1 MHILLTGATG
11 FVGSAL
17 AQRLYTLPQATLT
30 PALRRPHPAYP
41 QAPIVGTINQ
51 HTDWTAALRG
61 IDTIIHLAAY
71 AHVTQKSQV
80 DPQALYDTN
89 VLGTK
94 NLIKQA
100 VPAGV
105 KRVIFISS
113 IGAMASTSPAPLS
126 ETSPCQPDSL
136 YGRSKLMAEQELI
149 QLSQT
154 TPLTYT
160 ILRPP
165 LVYGP
170 GNPGNM
176 ARLENLLRLQ
186 LPLPLAAIHNQRS
199 LIYLPNLVDAILT
212 CLTHPQ
218 ARNQTF
224 LVSDGQDL
232 STPQLLQKI
241 AHHAHLPCRLFPLP
255 LPLLTT
261 AGHLG
266 DHLETLLHR
275 PLPLNGDTILKL
287 TQSLPIDS
295 RKIRDTLQWQ
305 PPYTVDQGLAEMG
318 KERRRAQR
326 GSREWGIGSR
336 AFRREF

>member
-11 FVGSAL
+11 FVGTAL
-17 AQRLYTLPQATLT
+17 AQRLHTLPQVTLR
-30 PALRRPHPAYP
+30 PALRRPHSAYP
-41 QAPIVGTINQ
+41 DAAIVGPIDR
-51 HTDWTAALRG
+51 HTDWSSALEG
-61 IDTIIHLAAY
+61 IHTIIHLAAY

-80 DPQALYDTN
+80 DPQALYETN

-105 KRVIFISS
+105 KRVIFLSS
-113 IGAMASTSPAPLS
+113 IGAMASTSPTPLS

-176 ARLENLLRLQ
+176 ARLEKLLRLS

-199 LIYLPNLVDAILT
+199 LISLPNLVDAILT

-232 STPQLLQKI
+232 STPELLPKI
-241 AHHAHLPCRLFPLP
+241 ARPAHLPV
-255 LPLLTT
+255 
-261 AGHLG
+261 
-266 DHLETLLHR
+266 
-275 PLPLNGDTILKL
+275 
-287 TQSLPIDS
+287 SS
-295 RKIRDTLQWQ
+295 
-305 PPYTVDQGLAEMG
+305 
-318 KERRRAQR
+318 
-326 GSREWGIGSR
+326 
-336 AFRREF
+336 AFAFCVFFCVVF

>member
-17 AQRLYTLPQATLT
+17 AQRLRTLPQATLI
-30 PALRRPHPAYP
+30 PALRRPHPAHPY
-41 QAPIVGTINQ
+41 APIVGTINR

-105 KRVIFISS
+105 KHIILISS
-113 IGAMASTSPAPLS
+113 IGAMASTSPIPLS

-165 LVYGP
+165 PGLRPRQPRQHGP
-170 GNPGNM
+170 
-176 ARLENLLRLQ
+176 
-186 LPLPLAAIHNQRS
+186 
-199 LIYLPNLVDAILT
+199 
-212 CLTHPQ
+212 
-218 ARNQTF
+218 
-224 LVSDGQDL
+224 
-232 STPQLLQKI
+232 
-241 AHHAHLPCRLFPLP
+241 
-255 LPLLTT
+255 
-261 AGHLG
+261 
-266 DHLETLLHR
+266 
-275 PLPLNGDTILKL
+275 
-287 TQSLPIDS
+287 S
-295 RKIRDTLQWQ
+295 RK
-305 PPYTVDQGLAEMG
+305 PPPPPTTPPP
-318 KERRRAQR
+318 RRHP
-326 GSREWGIGSR
+326 
-336 AFRREF
+336 